1 MSDFS
6 NSPIVY
12 ISNSLLEIINNANIN
27 TLLEAIHQSH
37 LAEKLYILL
46 LIYMGLRLILGYGD
60 IKELM
65 STLFKIVFIA
75 TVLYSAEYG
84 FREFVTPGVKGIRT
98 FLEHSM
104 QYSGVPN
111 NSESSLYQRLD
122 NLGTKGFMIARSAM
136 LQFQWD
142 ALATYLYILWAI
154 FIIIATIIL
163 IALMSFTLLGAEV
176 ITLLMLT
183 IGPIFIVLFLFT
195 STRTYFFLWISAV
208 VSNIILFAICSFFI
222 ALSTHVIG
230 KIEEENK
237 IIQSL
242 TAQKSIDEINE
253 SIYTSDN
260 PGLLDT
266 GTSYRKEVYKFIKEK
281 EKEVDKLK
289 IERDSKIKAIEL
301 EIKNRT
307 GCGGFFN
314 SCDNQPEI
322 SKISKEYAE
331 KIHHTEEKYKKIINE
346 LDNTRDERI
355 ANLKKIIDDYPVT
368 QEIYLGIILL
378 LVISIKITSEIP
390 GIAQTLSGGMGA
402 GAAAAALAHQGI
414 GMAKSA
420 AIGAITGV
428 AGASYAALKWAK
440 NKTSPAPSPMQQM
453 LEKVDT
459 LSTQVQQQTA
469 LLERFDPRPAQ
480 PYPALTPAPQHDEAP
495 SPKPN
500 PAEETKPGKIKD
512 ETHIAAPQN
521 PQNAPEPAATPPQ
534 PSQLAEGKGKE
545 TTGVETA
552 ETGNNGS
559 KTSTVEKP
567 NVEVDVNVTG
577 KGRNSS
583 GDGGSP
589 NNGLPSNAAH
599 GASGIGGAIDSAQ
612 RESAQQQSQ
621 TGSNTQPSTPA
632 TSGGSGSNSKGISSA
647 SNNSNTPPA
656 PQNEKKPS
664 ITDPKGNKPPKE
676 PPIKKL

>member
-104 QYSGVPN
+104 QYSGAPN

-154 FIIIATIIL
+154 FIIIATLIL

-253 SIYTSDN
+253 SIYASGN
-260 PGLLDT
+260 PSLLDP

-281 EKEVDKLK
+281 EKEVDKLT
-289 IERDSKIKAIEL
+289 IERDSKIKAIEP

-314 SCDNQPEI
+314 SCDKQPEI

-331 KIHHTEEKYKKIINE
+331 KIRHTEEKYKKIINE
-346 LDNTRDERI
+346 LNDTKDERI

-402 GAAAAALAHQGI
+402 GASAAALAHQGI

-480 PYPALTPAPQHDEAP
+480 PHPEPTPAPQLDGDP
-495 SPKPN
+495 SPKPS

>member
-289 IERDSKIKAIEL
+289 IERDSKIKAIEP

-331 KIHHTEEKYKKIINE
+331 KIHHTEEKYKKN
-346 LDNTRDERI
+346 
-355 ANLKKIIDDYPVT
+355 
-368 QEIYLGIILL
+368 
-378 LVISIKITSEIP
+378 
-390 GIAQTLSGGMGA
+390 
-402 GAAAAALAHQGI
+402 
-414 GMAKSA
+414 
-420 AIGAITGV
+420 
-428 AGASYAALKWAK
+428 
-440 NKTSPAPSPMQQM
+440 NK
-453 LEKVDT
+453 
-459 LSTQVQQQTA
+459 
-469 LLERFDPRPAQ
+469 
-480 PYPALTPAPQHDEAP
+480 
-495 SPKPN
+495 
-500 PAEETKPGKIKD
+500 
-512 ETHIAAPQN
+512 
-521 PQNAPEPAATPPQ
+521 
-534 PSQLAEGKGKE
+534 
-545 TTGVETA
+545 
-552 ETGNNGS
+552 
-559 KTSTVEKP
+559 
-567 NVEVDVNVTG
+567 
-577 KGRNSS
+577 
-583 GDGGSP
+583 
-589 NNGLPSNAAH
+589 
-599 GASGIGGAIDSAQ
+599 
-612 RESAQQQSQ
+612 
-621 TGSNTQPSTPA
+621 
-632 TSGGSGSNSKGISSA
+632 
-647 SNNSNTPPA
+647 
-656 PQNEKKPS
+656 
-664 ITDPKGNKPPKE
+664 
-676 PPIKKL
+676 

>member
-104 QYSGVPN
+104 QYSGAPN

-253 SIYTSDN
+253 SIYASGN
-260 PGLLDT
+260 PSLLDP

-281 EKEVDKLK
+281 EKEVDKLT
-289 IERDSKIKAIEL
+289 IERDSKIKAIEP

-314 SCDNQPEI
+314 SCDKQPEI

-331 KIHHTEEKYKKIINE
+331 KIRHTEEKYKKIINE
-346 LDNTRDERI
+346 LNDTKDERI

-402 GAAAAALAHQGI
+402 GASAAALAHQGI

-480 PYPALTPAPQHDEAP
+480 PHPEPTPAPQLDGDP
-495 SPKPN
+495 SPKPS

>member
-289 IERDSKIKAIEL
+289 IERDSKIKAIEP